1 MDARTEP
8 PFRAEHVGSLL
19 RPRELVTA
27 RQKFRAGRIDTEALR
42 AAEDD
47 AIRDV
52 VALQEDLG
60 LRVATDGEFRRTSW
74 HMDFIY
80 QLGGVARTDEELVVQ
95 FRNDEGVGQFIAD
108 GLTVHKPVHLD
119 APIFTDD
126 FRFLAGAVRTA
137 MPKMTIPSP
146 SMVLLRTGT
155 AAVDRTVY
163 PDLDEF
169 WADLATAWADE
180 IRALAEAVNEAIR
193 DAPDDMTVAVHTC
206 RGNFKSTWLASG
218 SYDYV
223 AETAFSTLDVDG
235 FFLEFDDER
244 SGGFEP
250 LRYIPKGKKV
260 VLGLVSSKTG
270 SLESG
275 DFLKRK
281 IEEASKFVPLEDLC
295 LSPQCGFSSTHHGNQ
310 LTQDEQWHK
319 LERVVQTAK
328 EVWR

>member
-8 PFRAEHVGSLL
+8 PYRAEHVGSLL

-27 RQKFRAGRIDTEALR
+27 RQKFREGRIDAEALR

-108 GLTVHKPVHLD
+108 GLTVNKPLHLD

-137 MPKMTIPSP
+137 VPKMTIPSP

-155 AAVDRTVY
+155 AAVDRSRL
-163 PDLDEF
+163 P
-169 WADLATAWADE
+169 
-180 IRALAEAVNEAIR
+180 
-193 DAPDDMTVAVHTC
+193 
-206 RGNFKSTWLASG
+206 G
-218 SYDYV
+218 S
-223 AETAFSTLDVDG
+223 
-235 FFLEFDDER
+235 R
-244 SGGFEP
+244 
-250 LRYIPKGKKV
+250 R
-260 VLGLVSSKTG
+260 VLGRPRHRVGRRDPRTRRGGLP
-270 SLESG
+270 LPAARRHQPRLPQRPHPAG
-275 DFLKRK
+275 DAGR
-281 IEEASKFVPLEDLC
+281 AGRRRRPHARAQHPHDQRRRRR
-295 LSPQCGFSSTHHGNQ
+295 PA
-310 LTQDEQWHK
+310 
-319 LERVVQTAK
+319 RRA
-328 EVWR
+328 